1 MFFKKAPIPVVT
13 GEPVSVANG
22 EYLETWRDFLVPGTF
37 AFDGARYMGLKL
49 ALPQDYLSPLGP
61 CQISMFDEVFSN
73 PSLGKLRFHDSD
85 GKAIEFDRP
94 FNFLPSTNPGY
105 PHLELK
111 APWLRELRLKDRSI
125 TKHFRQYDD
134 DVYRLEKIEDMNG
147 SALDFVRDEDG
158 NLQRV

>member
-1 MFFKKAPIPVVT
+1 MTAMARRLNLT
-13 GEPVSVANG
+13 G
-22 EYLETWRDFLVPGTF
+22 R
-37 AFDGARYMGLKL
+37 
-49 ALPQDYLSPLGP
+49 
-61 CQISMFDEVFSN
+61 
-73 PSLGKLRFHDSD
+73 
-85 GKAIEFDRP
+85 

-158 NLQRV
+158 NLQRFDGPDGMSLVFTNDAAGRRSRIVLIGTDGSELELARYAYD

>member
-73 PSLGKLRFHDSD
+73 PFARQ
-85 GKAIEFDRP
+85 
-94 FNFLPSTNPGY
+94 
-105 PHLELK
+105 
-111 APWLRELRLKDRSI
+111 AP
-125 TKHFRQYDD
+125 
-134 DVYRLEKIEDMNG
+134 VP
-147 SALDFVRDEDG
+147 
-158 NLQRV
+158 